1 MFKQFQFYRPVQ
13 VHPMLR
19 NHNHMSSKFKPFKQ
33 LLLINFSS
41 TGREQVSVGVVPMME
56 AVGKGLGGAQSA
68 LAVIPIAIA
77 NCAGKKRFCFSVIS
91 HLFVLC
97 SLS

>member
-1 MFKQFQFYRPVQ
+1 
-13 VHPMLR
+13 
-19 NHNHMSSKFKPFKQ
+19 MSSKFKPFKQ